1 MNTMNTMNT
10 SEQAE
15 LPGTEAAPAPLPTKG
30 KGKAPTKGKGKAP
43 TKGKGKAPTKGKG
56 KAPTKGK
63 GKARHP
69 NEPAGDKAT
78 HYTDSDTRK
87 YQANGPTSWATAF
100 RQFAG
105 RGGKEGE
112 GIRMAL
118 AFAACHAEQ
127 VQRWKDREEWR
138 HAARRGGE

>member
-30 KGKAPTKGKGKAP
+30 KGKAPT
-43 TKGKGKAPTKGKG
+43 
-56 KAPTKGK
+56 K